1 MIALKCLFSEKEY
14 DILLTILLSFK
25 GEISVKRFY
34 MKAIRFLSMIP
45 AIVFVIISLAACQP
59 EKNQAEPAAQ
69 IETTTAAEK
78 SNIYDME
85 NYESDEVFDFVKV
98 NQGGKY
104 DEFCTTYQ
112 FNYLSDGLKIEGYLS
127 IPISVEKTQAPGK
140 CVMFNHGGNRDFGKL
155 ENNTLAPICAVTG
168 RIVVASQYRGCGGS
182 EGEDHFGGDD
192 LNDVIKLIDLC
203 EKHFSF
209 VDMDDFCVIGSSR
222 GGVMTYPAARK
233 DSRIKRIIAL
243 SALCDLFEAYE
254 VRDDMKP
261 VLKETIGFTPEEK
274 PEEYKKRSAVYWAD
288 EITIPVLMFH
298 AKQDKQVPYSQAENL
313 YEKLKDN
320 TDCTL
325 ITYDDDLHGIVH
337 EKDYQTI
344 RDWLNQS

>member
-1 MIALKCLFSEKEY
+1 MKAAR
-14 DILLTILLSFK
+14 LLS
-25 GEISVKRFY
+25 VVT
-34 MKAIRFLSMIP
+34 
-45 AIVFVIISLAACQP
+45 AIVLVVLALTACQH
-59 EKNQAEPAAQ
+59 EKSSQAEPTVQ
-69 IETTTAAEK
+69 TETTTSTKE
-78 SNIYDME
+78 NGIFNME
-85 NYESDEVFDFVKV
+85 NYESSEVFNILKV

-104 DEFCTTYQ
+104 DEICTTYK

-127 IPISVEKTQAPGK
+127 VPLSVEKTQKPGK

-155 ENNTLAPICAVTG
+155 ENSTLAPICAVCD
-168 RIVVASQYRGCGGS
+168 RIVIASQYRGCGGS

-209 VDMDDFCVIGSSR
+209 IDMDDFCVIGASR

-243 SALCDLFEAYE
+243 SAVCDLFESYE
-254 VRDDMKP
+254 ARDDMKI
-261 VLKETIGFTPEEK
+261 VLKETLGFTPEEK
-274 PEEYKKRSAVYWAD
+274 PEEYEKRSAVFWAD
-288 EITIPVLMFH
+288 EIKIPVLMFH

-313 YEKLKDN
+313 YVKLKDN
-320 TDCTL
+320 TDCTF
-325 ITYDDDLHGIVH
+325 ITYDDDIHGIVH

-344 RDWLNQS
+344 RDWLNQ